1 MPVSVSRR
9 EQDFCVFYV
18 LENNSSF
25 VDMLSILGAARML
38 RAFANVVSELVA
50 SSSFACLELRRNFM
64 STFAAA
70 AECRFQLPKS
80 PASSEISL
88 HITTER

>member
-1 MPVSVSRR
+1 M
-9 EQDFCVFYV
+9 FWKIIV
-18 LENNSSF
+18 LF
-25 VDMLSILGAARML
+25 VDMLSILGARML
-38 RAFANVVSELVA
+38 REFANVVSELVA
-50 SSSFACLELRRNFM
+50 RSSFACLELRRNFM
-64 STFAAA
+64 STFA

>member
-25 VDMLSILGAARML
+25 VDMLSILVARML

-64 STFAAA
+64 STFAA
-70 AECRFQLPKS
+70 ECRFQLPKS

>member
-1 MPVSVSRR
+1 M
-9 EQDFCVFYV
+9 CWKIIV
-18 LENNSSF
+18 LF
-25 VDMLSILGAARML
+25 VDMLSILDAARML

-64 STFAAA
+64 STFAA
-70 AECRFQLPKS
+70 ECRFQLPKS